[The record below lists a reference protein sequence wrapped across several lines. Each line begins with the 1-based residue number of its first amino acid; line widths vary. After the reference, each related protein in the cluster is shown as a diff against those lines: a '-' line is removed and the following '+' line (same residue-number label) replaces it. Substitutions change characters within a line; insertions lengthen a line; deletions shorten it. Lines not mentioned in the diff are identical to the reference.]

1 MLSNLQ
7 IILVAGAALLFLVI
21 LYLFFRPL
29 FTRKLTQNSLDD
41 SSSMLFQEGVEQG
54 TLGFEDEAFQEQE
67 LIILNLVSM
76 DKSNFDMNQVLTLL
90 KNLDAKYVNGFF
102 SYRDLGGRE
111 IYRIASGINPGLLDS
126 DTQTHVLLMALDL
139 YQAIDPVKAFE
150 TMLESASG
158 ISEKLHASICDS
170 ARAPLSKQ
178 MIEHLKLELKKL
190 AILNPCEVFLRNEQ
204 AKQEI
209 HFYPRKNT
217 LS

>member
-7 IILVAGAALLFLVI
+7 IILVAGAALFFLII

-29 FTRKLTQNSLDD
+29 FTRKLIQNSLDD

-158 ISEKLHASICDS
+158 VSEKLHASICDS

-178 MIEHLKLELKKL
+178 MIEHLKSR
-190 AILNPCEVFLRNEQ
+190 A
-204 AKQEI
+204 QEI
-209 HFYPRKNT
+209 SHLKSMRSISEK
-217 LS
+217 

>member
-1 MLSNLQ
+1 MPSNLQ

-21 LYLFFRPL
+21 LYLFFKPL
-29 FTRKLTQNSLDD
+29 FTRKLIQNSLDD
-41 SSSMLFQEGVEQG
+41 SSSMLFQEDVEQG
-54 TLGFEDEAFQEQE
+54 TLGFDDEDEAVQEQE

-111 IYRIASGINPGLLDS
+111 IYRIASGINPGILDS
-126 DTQTHVLLMALDL
+126 ETQTHVLLMALDL
-139 YQAIDPVKAFE
+139 YKAIDPVKAFE

-178 MIEHLKLELKKL
+178 MIEHLKSR
-190 AILNPCEVFLRNEQ
+190 A
-204 AKQEI
+204 QEI
-209 HFYPRKNT
+209 SHLQSMRSISAK
-217 LS
+217 

>member
-111 IYRIASGINPGLLDS
+111 REIYRIASGINPGLLDS

-158 ISEKLHASICDS
+158 VSEKLHASICDS

-178 MIEHLKLELKKL
+178 MIEHLKSR
-190 AILNPCEVFLRNEQ
+190 A
-204 AKQEI
+204 QEI
-209 HFYPRKNT
+209 SHLKSMRSISEK
-217 LS
+217 

>member
-29 FTRKLTQNSLDD
+29 FTRKLIQNSLDD
-41 SSSMLFQEGVEQG
+41 SSSMLFQESVEQG
-54 TLGFEDEAFQEQE
+54 TLGFEDEDEVFQEQE

-178 MIEHLKLELKKL
+178 MIEHLKSR
-190 AILNPCEVFLRNEQ
+190 A
-204 AKQEI
+204 QEI
-209 HFYPRKNT
+209 SHLKSMRSISEK
-217 LS
+217 

>member
-1 MLSNLQ
+1 MPNNLQ
-7 IILVAGAALLFLVI
+7 IILVTGAIVFFLVI

-29 FTRKLTQNSLDD
+29 FTRKLIQNSLDD
-41 SSSMLFQEGVEQG
+41 SQSMLFAEELEQG
-54 TLGFEDEAFQEQE
+54 TLEFDDDNDSTQEQE

-76 DKSNFDMNQVLTLL
+76 DKSNFNMNQVLTLL

-178 MIEHLKLELKKL
+178 MIEHLKSR
-190 AILNPCEVFLRNEQ
+190 A
-204 AKQEI
+204 QEI
-209 HFYPRKNT
+209 SHLKSMRSISEK
-217 LS
+217 

>member
-29 FTRKLTQNSLDD
+29 FTRKLIQNSLDD
-41 SSSMLFQEGVEQG
+41 SSSTLFQEGVEQG
-54 TLGFEDEAFQEQE
+54 TLGFEDEDEAFQEQE

-102 SYRDLGGRE
+102 SYRDLSGRE

-178 MIEHLKLELKKL
+178 MIEHLKSR
-190 AILNPCEVFLRNEQ
+190 A
-204 AKQEI
+204 QEI
-209 HFYPRKNT
+209 SHLK
-217 LS
+217 SMQSISEK